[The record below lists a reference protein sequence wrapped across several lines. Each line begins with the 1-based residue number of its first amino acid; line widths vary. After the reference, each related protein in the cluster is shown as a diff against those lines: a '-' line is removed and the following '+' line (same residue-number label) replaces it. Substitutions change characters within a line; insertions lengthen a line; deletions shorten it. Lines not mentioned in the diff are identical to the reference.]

1 MGTLYLLQ
9 KGKRVR
15 EFPLDQ
21 ERTTIGRAKD
31 NDIQLND
38 RAVSGHHAVIVTLY
52 NDSFLQDLKST
63 NGTYVNGVSVRK
75 HALTDND
82 YIKIGN
88 NELVFEGEVAKA
100 GEPDDF
106 ERTMVIKP
114 TANVSA
120 SMPSSGQIDE
130 VVQEATGTAPGA
142 IEGHSETQLPR
153 ARLQVLSGEN
163 FGQELEL
170 KKETTTIGQ
179 PGIQVAAVLRRP
191 EGYSIVHVPSTNDQG
206 EAPKVNGKP
215 IGNEAMTLYDNDVIH
230 LADVKLGFFLDE
242 Q

>member
-1 MGTLYLLQ
+1 MGTLYLVQ
-9 KGKRVR
+9 NGRRVR

-63 NGTYVNGVSVRK
+63 NGTYVNGVAVRK

-100 GEPDDF
+100 GEPDEF

-114 TANVSA
+114 AADVSA
-120 SMPSSGQIDE
+120 SMPSSGQIHE
-130 VVQEATGTAPGA
+130 VVEEATGSSPGA
-142 IEGHSETQLPR
+142 IQDHSEAQLPK

-170 KKETTTIGQ
+170 TKEMTTIGQ
-179 PGIQVAAVLRRP
+179 PGMQVAAVLRRP
-191 EGYSIVHVPSTNDQG
+191 EGYSIVHVPSANDQDD
-206 EAPKVNGKP
+206 APKVNGKP
-215 IGNEAMTLYDNDVIH
+215 IGREATPLHDNDVIH
-230 LADVKLGFFLDE
+230 LADVKLGFFVDE
-242 Q
+242 